1 MYTAGHSLNAY
12 TTDNMLFQRLTQGN
26 LTIYVLHII
35 HFRPEQ
41 SHVLPRHGHFYF
53 RAYTNLEER
62 GGFVIGL
69 SRLWVN
75 HASGML
81 GSCAFFGIGHKTG
94 AHCWHH
100 SLEHGLPPSVASV
113 GCTKRAFRTGKLMF
127 HRASQGIYLFQIAH
141 CNNKTLSQVLASDYS
156 DI

>member
-1 MYTAGHSLNAY
+1 MCTAGHSLNAY

-53 RAYTNLEER
+53 RAYTYLEER

-100 SLEHGLPPSVASV
+100 FFGAWFATFGSFSGLHQKSLQNWKVDVSQSQSRNLPIPDS
-113 GCTKRAFRTGKLMF
+113 
-127 HRASQGIYLFQIAH
+127 
-141 CNNKTLSQVLASDYS
+141 TLQQQDTITSPG
-156 DI
+156 